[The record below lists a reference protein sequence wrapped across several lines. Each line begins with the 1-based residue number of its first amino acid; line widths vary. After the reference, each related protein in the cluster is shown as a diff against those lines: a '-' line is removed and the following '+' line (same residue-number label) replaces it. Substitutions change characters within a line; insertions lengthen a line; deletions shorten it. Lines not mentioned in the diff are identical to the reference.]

1 MGASLPSGNSR
12 RQPEPEINITPLVDV
27 MLVLL
32 IIFMV
37 ITPTLAEGA
46 DIQLPTMISVDPK
59 PKDLEPI
66 DVALLRDGSVMLN
79 KSPIPAASLEGRL
92 RALHAAD
99 EKKRVMLKADTTVP
113 YKRVRETFALL
124 QTVGFHGVALRVSK
138 RDAKPGEA

>member
-1 MGASLPSGNSR
+1 MGANLTSGGSR

-46 DIQLPTMISVDPK
+46 DIQLPVMSSIDAK

-66 DVALLRDGSVMLN
+66 DVALLRDGSTLLD
-79 KSPIPAASLEGRL
+79 KAPIPGTDLEARL
-92 RALHAAD
+92 RKAHAAD
-99 EKKRVMLKADTTVP
+99 EKRRVMLKADTQVP

-124 QTVGFHGVALRVSK
+124 QKVGFHGVALRVSK
-138 RDAKPGEA
+138 RESAGEK

>member
-1 MGASLPSGNSR
+1 
-12 RQPEPEINITPLVDV
+12 

-46 DIQLPTMISVDPK
+46 DIQLPAMASVDPK

-79 KSPIPAASLEGRL
+79 KSPIPPASLEARL

-99 EKKRVMLKADTTVP
+99 EKKRVMLKSDTQVL

-124 QTVGFHGVALRVSK
+124 QSVGFHGVALRVTK
-138 RDAKPGEA
+138 RDSKPGES